1 MLDVE
6 LKPYLQTVETY
17 LARPWMPFSTAVFL
31 NNYIE
36 HFVQR
41 DGYMMWNKT
50 QLNTKQFYFIDFGNI
65 DPSANTTTWVKWA
78 KCLINKKMDV
88 IFTAERFIKA
98 RTWLSATGIP
108 YDHGLVLT

>member
-31 NNYIE
+31 NNYID

-50 QLNTKQFYFIDFGNI
+50 QLNTKQFYFVDFGNI
-65 DPSANTTTWVKWA
+65 DPSANTTTRVKWA
-78 KCLINKKMDV
+78 NCLINKKMDV

-98 RTWLSATGIP
+98 RTWLFATGFP